1 MIMRTA
7 LTSGA
12 WVEAVA
18 ALAAALLMTVAGFAA
33 LQDVAATPAAAV
45 IAPIHVLDVV
55 GTSAEPAHVAMP
67 HVDVSRG

>member
-7 LTSGA
+7 LTSGS

-18 ALAAALLMTVAGFAA
+18 TLAAALLMTVAGFAA
-33 LQDVAATPAAAV
+33 LEDVAATQAATV
-45 IAPIHVLDVV
+45 VAPIRVLNVV
-55 GTSAEPAHVAMP
+55 GSREAPAHVAMP

>member
-7 LTSGA
+7 LTSGS

-18 ALAAALLMTVAGFAA
+18 TLAAALLMTVAGFEA
-33 LQDVAATPAAAV
+33 LQDVAATPAATV
-45 IAPIHVLDVV
+45 VAPIRVLNVV
-55 GTSAEPAHVAMP
+55 GTSEAPVHVAMP